1 MALYT
6 SKLTHI
12 TFDMKMSDVL
22 LSNSYFI
29 LMLEHFGISLAV
41 QDKSVRE
48 ICAENNINPDIFL
61 TFANLFNGVAYE
73 PRAEYSFDDIQT
85 IIGYLKNC
93 HHYYLDEKCPSLKN
107 NISKLAKKNDSP
119 ETKLL
124 EKFFTEYL
132 SELTTHI
139 NYENETV
146 FPYII
151 KLYRAAI
158 KNKTI
163 TALENYSV
171 TEYKEH
177 HDDIEEKLTDI
188 KNLLIKYLPPKNDKK
203 TRRNILVK
211 LFELEHDLHIHS
223 LIEDSILIPLVQKL
237 ENHSRQ

>member
-6 SKLTHI
+6 SKLTKI
-12 TFDMKMSDVL
+12 TPDMKMSDVL
-22 LSNSYFI
+22 LSNFSFI

-41 QDKSVRE
+41 QDKTVKE
-48 ICAENNINPDIFL
+48 ICAENSINPDIFL
-61 TFANLFNGVAYE
+61 TFANLFNGITYE
-73 PRAEYSFDDIQT
+73 PKAEYSFDDIQT
-85 IIGYLKNC
+85 IIGYLKKC
-93 HHYYLDEKCPSLKN
+93 HHYYLDDKYPSLKSD
-107 NISKLAKKNDSP
+107 ITKLAKKNNSA
-119 ETKLL
+119 EVKLL
-124 EKFFTEYL
+124 EKFFSEYL
-132 SELTTHI
+132 AELTTHL

-146 FPYII
+146 FPYVI

-158 KNKTI
+158 KSKSVSS
-163 TALENYSV
+163 LGSYSV

-188 KNLLIKYLPPKNDKK
+188 KNLLVKYLPPKNDRKI
-203 TRRNILVK
+203 RRNILLK

>member
-6 SKLTHI
+6 SKLTQI
-12 TFDMKMSDVL
+12 TSDMKMSDVL

-29 LMLEHFGISLAV
+29 LMLEHFGINLAV
-41 QDKSVRE
+41 QDKTVKE
-48 ICAENNINPDIFL
+48 ICVENVINPDIFL
-61 TFANLFNGVAYE
+61 TFANLFNGIKYE
-73 PRAEYSFDDIQT
+73 PKAEYTFDDIKT

-93 HHYYLDEKCPSLKN
+93 HHYYLDEKCPSLKT
-107 NISKLAKKNDSP
+107 NIAKLAKKNSSP

-124 EKFFTEYL
+124 EKFFAEYL
-132 SELTTHI
+132 SEITTHI

-146 FPYII
+146 FPYVI
-151 KLYRAAI
+151 KLYRSAVKSKAVS
-158 KNKTI
+158 
-163 TALENYSV
+163 ALENYSV

-188 KNLLIKYLPPKNDKK
+188 KNLLIKYLPPKNDRK
-203 TRRNILVK
+203 TRRNILLK

-237 ENHSRQ
+237 ENHSRK